1 MAGMKSVDVTGAAG
15 RLIVRQFN
23 SPQDYQSCW
32 QSMKDFTQ
40 SRDDATADEV
50 WLLEHPPI
58 FTQGI
63 RDGSHDL
70 LDTGDIPVLK
80 TDRGGLVT
88 YHAPGQLIVYL
99 MLDLRR
105 LGTGLRELVN
115 ILEQVVIDL
124 LSTCAIEATRRKD
137 APGVYVDGRKIASL
151 GLRVQRHCTYHGVSL
166 NVDMDL
172 EPFEQIVPCGLRDI
186 KMIDMK
192 SLGVTRDIDDMSR
205 HFVQVLSK
213 RLRYNPDFQAM
224 P

>member
-63 RDGSHDL
+63 RDASHDL

-172 EPFEQIVPCGLRDI
+172 KPFEQIVPCGLSDI

-192 SLGVTRDIDDMSR
+192 SLGVARDIGDMSR
-205 HFVQVLSK
+205 HFVQVLSR
-213 RLRYNPDFQAM
+213 RLGYNPDFQVM

>member
-1 MAGMKSVDVTGAAG
+1 MAGMNSVDATGAAR

-40 SRDDATADEV
+40 SRDAATADEV
-50 WLLEHPPI
+50 WLLEHLPVY
-58 FTQGI
+58 TQGI
-63 RDGSHDL
+63 RDGSNDI
-70 LDTGDIPVLK
+70 LDHGDIPVIK

-105 LGTGLRELVN
+105 LGIGLRELVKA
-115 ILEQVVIDL
+115 LEQVVIDL
-124 LSTCAIEATRRKD
+124 LASCGIEGTRRKD

-166 NVDMDL
+166 NVDMNL
-172 EPFEQIVPCGLRDI
+172 KPFEQIVPCGLIDI

-192 SLGVTRDIDDMSR
+192 SLGVARDVRDMSR
-205 HFVQVLSK
+205 HFVQVLSR
-213 RLRYNPDFQAM
+213 RLGYNPDFLDM